1 MIIRRA
7 APLALLWALG
17 ILVLTLMPSSDVP
30 HWPWAAQ
37 VHLDKFVH
45 AFLFGVQGVL
55 LGLAFANRRT
65 WRSPAHPF
73 LLALLIAI
81 LFGALIE
88 VLQEDMGAGRS
99 GDVWDLVADGAGAL
113 LGYVF
118 LRWWQRNKA

>member
-17 ILVLTLMPSSDVP
+17 IIVLTLMPSSDVP
-30 HWPWAAQ
+30 RWPWAAQ

-65 WRSPAHPF
+65 WRSLAHPF

-81 LFGALIE
+81 LFGAVIE
-88 VLQEDMGAGRS
+88 LLQENMDIGRH
-99 GDVWDLVADGAGAL
+99 GDVWDLLADGAGAL
-113 LGYVF
+113 LGYSF
-118 LRWWQRNKA
+118 LRWRQRVKA